1 MAAATQA
8 REARK
13 FEVVEGVRRASRLL
27 IGLVGPSSS
36 GKTFSGLRLSTG
48 IQRVVGGD
56 LHVIDTENRRSLA
69 YADQFKF
76 KHIDFRAPFS
86 PEDYLDAIRY
96 SVQKGAKTI
105 LIDSMS
111 HEHEG
116 PGGVLEWHEKETER
130 LMQAWKV
137 SRDKAQMAAWG
148 PPKRARRKLINE
160 MLQMD
165 VNLICAFRAKE
176 KIKIKRGEDPEPIGW
191 QPISGDEFM
200 YEFALQALL
209 VPNCEG
215 HPIWNPEMSGEKAM
229 VKLPK
234 QFRTLFNEKG
244 NEQLSEH
251 LGEEIAKWAAGGVKV
266 NPDVESLLADYAK
279 CADRDELADLEKR
292 RAAIWDKTPAPDQK
306 ELKAAKKAA
315 ADRLA
320 SPATSAASTSS
331 GSADER
337 ISLDQSTTIV
347 DGLKAEK
354 IEVSRFLAEFEI
366 GSIDELPAAKYE
378 EATSWIVEGGK
389 P

>member
-1 MAAATQA
+1 MNAQ
-8 REARK
+8 RQVRQFDVE
-13 FEVVEGVRRASRLL
+13 EGVRRSSRLL

-36 GKTFSGLRLSTG
+36 GKTFSGLRLATG

-56 LHVIDTENRRSLA
+56 LHVIDTENKRALA

-76 KHIDFRAPFS
+76 KHLDFRAPFS

-116 PGGVLEWHEKETER
+116 PGGVLEWHERETDR

-234 QFRTLFNEKG
+234 QFRSLFNEKG

-251 LGEEIAKWAAGGVKV
+251 LGEEIAKWAAGGVKG
-266 NPDVESLLADYAK
+266 DADAEALLADYAK
-279 CADRDELADLEKR
+279 CSDKSELADLEKR
-292 RAAIWDKTPAPDQK
+292 RAAIWEKTAAPEQK
-306 ELKAAKKAA
+306 ALKAAKKAA
-315 ADRLA
+315 SERLT
-320 SPATSAASTSS
+320 ATPAASTSAE
-331 GSADER
+331 GPR
-337 ISLDQSTTIV
+337 ISLDQSTVIA
-347 DGLKAEK
+347 DGLKAES
-354 IEVSRFLAEFEI
+354 IEVSRFLAHFELGTI
-366 GSIDELPAAKYE
+366 EELPAAKYDA
-378 EATSWIVEGGK
+378 ATAWMLDGGNA
-389 P
+389 